1 MSSNSSSTSDEYK
14 ICRELFGYIHNVS
27 SQRNPNAM
35 KIIQGHNY
43 PELEPWPDGQ
53 QLSWSNAGHYVLR
66 NDLTNLVKSVGKEN
80 FITNLHIYIS
90 KHAEIWPPYVAQQ
103 RPLYRAAAD
112 VMCMTASEIIN
123 FSLSIEALESLGITV
138 CGSNDAYDLLEMM

>member
-14 ICRELFGYIHNVS
+14 ICKELIDYIHIIAS
-27 SQRNPNAM
+27 HRNPHAM
-35 KIIQGHNY
+35 KIVQGYNY
-43 PELEPWPDGQ
+43 PKLEPWPDGQ
-53 QLSWSNAGHYVLR
+53 QPSWSNAGHYVLR
-66 NDLTNLVKSVGKEN
+66 NDFTNLVKSVGKED

-90 KHAEIWPPYVAQQ
+90 KHAETWPPYAAQQ

-123 FSLSIEALESLGITV
+123 FSLSIVALQRLGINV